1 MNLATSITLVL
12 VGVAVILAIVATVRR
27 HRRCASGCED
37 CALRENCS
45 KAPKN

>member
-1 MNLATSITLVL
+1 MNLATAITLVL
-12 VGVAVILAIVATVRR
+12 VGVAVILAIVATARR
-27 HRRCASGCED
+27 RRRCASGCEG